1 MSVSPPRI
9 IRALGIDGGTL
20 ECGYG
25 LVLIEGTKERFL
37 ECGTVETSF
46 KALRALIEAAAPD
59 VVGVEGVSIMRQQ
72 ASSALLGTKGASTTA
87 CNAAESLDVLYDVI
101 GSNVWRAALEIK
113 MSRRKD
119 DRTADRK
126 IDGALRM
133 RLAGFPAPGKTN
145 NHQRDGVGVA
155 LVAGLRLRAKG

>member
-1 MSVSPPRI
+1 MTTDPPRI
-9 IRALGIDGGTL
+9 IRALGIDGGTA

-25 LVLIEGTKERFL
+25 LVLLEGGKERFL

-46 KALRALIEAAAPD
+46 KALRALIEATAPD

-72 ASSALLGTKGASTTA
+72 ASSKLLDTKGASTTA
-87 CNAAESLDVLYDVI
+87 CNAAESLDVLFYVI
-101 GSNVWRAALEIK
+101 GSNVWRRALGIK
-113 MSRRKD
+113 MTRKKDSR
-119 DRTADRK
+119 TTDRK
-126 IDGALRM
+126 IDDALRM
-133 RLAGFPAPGKTN
+133 RLAAFPAPHKTN